1 MCKPSCCTPKGNS
14 GIGQLIAII
23 VAVYLAAD
31 VLSALLG
38 LLVTLIEITL
48 ITLAAAAV
56 LGLTT
61 WALIR
66 RHRRNTITTGRTAIP
81 ARRAPAALPGN
92 TPAIQTRPAARLS
105 GAARPVP
112 ALTSQRDHTARH
124 FTAVITSS
132 DDPAAVEALIR
143 RALQGTTPDWS

>member
-48 ITLAAAAV
+48 ITLAATGALA
-56 LGLTT
+56 LAI
-61 WALIR
+61 WAIR
-66 RHRRNTITTGRTAIP
+66 ARRRRTAITPARVLPP
-81 ARRAPAALPGN
+81 ARRPPAVLPANLRAIGNQTPAWLPG
-92 TPAIQTRPAARLS
+92 PARPARDLAIQHERAIRQFA
-105 GAARPVP
+105 
-112 ALTSQRDHTARH
+112 D
-124 FTAVITSS
+124 VITSY
-132 DDPAAVEALIR
+132 DDPAAVETLIR
-143 RALQGTTPDWS
+143 VLRGHT